1 MSKKQSYP
9 GKYRAQAIRSV
20 FAIIFFI
27 AVYLLLLVFSLA
39 LVAFLFYSSVVVL
52 RSAPGQRSII
62 IFLFLFFAIDVIA
75 LTLLVFIFTFFFRKQ
90 TVDRSGWIEVNSENQ
105 PKLFELIETI
115 SKRLETNFPQK
126 VYLGSGV
133 DAMVFY
139 DSNFKNLFFPSK
151 ENLMIGLGLVNAMT
165 DCELKTIIA
174 HEFGHFTQ
182 RSLNVYSYV
191 YIENQIIYKMLMDED
206 FYQNLILSFSKGKIY
221 WVVLYY
227 SKIIRWILRKA
238 YHVVLKSFMALSR
251 EMEFHADELSAS
263 IGGTATAV
271 TALLRLQLAGDS
283 FHSVWQFYSQRLSEN
298 LKTLNIY
305 PQHKFVMKK
314 IAENH
319 NMEMINDLPQVTKDI
334 FSWFNRSKLVIENQ
348 WASHPSIIDRV
359 NRLEELNI
367 ESNASYESAWN
378 YFVNP
383 EELQK
388 EITEKLFRNWQF
400 AEAPTDLS
408 HSEFEEK
415 YLGEIDKHSYD
426 KRYSYFYE
434 YRNIS
439 RFDLK
444 AVLEDNEMSDFQKFE
459 EIYTDEKLNLIY
471 QFTGLTVDLRDID
484 NIAKGEFKIDIFEY
498 DGKKY
503 KAKESSEL
511 CDKLKKDHEKM
522 YQKIIA
528 LDKRIFK
535 FFYSIAESS
544 GKEKKLINFYETYFY
559 LVDDDKQNL
568 KVYLDLIDAIQF
580 IYFVNTFNQIES
592 KMIAMREKENIFIE
606 RIRKIL
612 SDQNYVGLISDTQRE
627 KFQKYIDQKLIYFEN
642 QKYNSEAL
650 KTLQETIF
658 EFYEVCSKAPFYGL
672 KKLLDFQIEV
682 FDANKAD

>member
-1 MSKKQSYP
+1 MSKKQNYP

-27 AVYLLLLVFSLA
+27 AVYILVLIFSFA
-39 LVAFLFYSSVVVL
+39 LVAFLFYSSVVVI
-52 RSAPGQRSII
+52 RSAPGQRSIFI
-62 IFLFLFFAIDVIA
+62 FIFLFFIIDIIA

-90 TVDRSGWIEVNSENQ
+90 TVDRSGWVEVNSGNQ
-105 PKLFELIETI
+105 PKLFELIQSI
-115 SKRLETNFPQK
+115 SKQLETNFPQK
-126 VYLGSGV
+126 VYLGAGV

-139 DSNFKNLFFPSK
+139 DSNFRNLFFPSK
-151 ENLMIGLGLVNAMT
+151 ENLMIGLGLVNAMS

-227 SKIIRWILRKA
+227 SRFVRWILSKA

-263 IGGTATAV
+263 IGGTVSAV

-283 FHSVWQFYSQRLSEN
+283 FHNVWQFYSQRISEN
-298 LKTLNIY
+298 LKTENIF

-319 NMEMINDLPQVTKDI
+319 NMKMINDLPQVTKEI
-334 FSWFNRSKLVIENQ
+334 FSWFNRSKLVIESQ

-367 ESNASYESAWN
+367 ELNVSYESAWN

-400 AEAPTDLS
+400 AETPTDLS
-408 HSEFEEK
+408 HAEFEEK
-415 YLGEIDKHSYD
+415 YVGEIDKHSYD
-426 KRYSYFYE
+426 PRYSYFYE

-444 AVLEDNEMSDFQKFE
+444 SVVEDNEISLFQNFDDM
-459 EIYTDEKLNLIY
+459 YTEQNLNLIY
-471 QFTGLTVDLRDID
+471 EFTGLTVDIRTLDS
-484 NIAKGEFKIDIFEY
+484 IAKGEFKVDVFEY

-503 KAKESSEL
+503 KANESVEL
-511 CDKLKKDHEKM
+511 CNKLTKDHEEM
-522 YQKIIA
+522 YQKIID
-528 LDKRIFK
+528 LDKKIFK
-535 FFYSIAESS
+535 FFYSIAKSA
-544 GKEKKLINFYETYFY
+544 GKETDLMNHYETYFY
-559 LVDDDKQNL
+559 LIEEDKQNL
-568 KVYLDLIDAIQF
+568 KVYLDLIGAIQF
-580 IYFVNTFNQIES
+580 IYFVHTFSQIES
-592 KMIAMREKENIFIE
+592 KMITMREKENIFIE
-606 RIRKIL
+606 RIKKIL
-612 SDQNYVGLISDTQRE
+612 GDQNYAGLIPDTQRE
-627 KFQKYIDQKLIYFEN
+627 KFQNFIDQKLIYFEN

-658 EFYEVCSKAPFYGL
+658 EFYEVCSRAPFYSL
-672 KKLLDFQIEV
+672 KKLLDFQIEI
-682 FDANKAD
+682 FDTNKTS